1 MSDFLEALISLL
13 PSEAGGRRVA
23 VEPREGSYRPWL
35 RAGETG
41 DRIRVRVIEG
51 PPRLAPGDE
60 ALVVAEIE
68 SPAVD
73 DALVPGAELE
83 LVELG
88 QRAVGI
94 VTVQRIWRRAVAV

>member
-1 MSDFLEALISLL
+1 MSDFVEAVISLL
-13 PSEAGGRRVA
+13 PSEAGGRRAA

-41 DRIRVRVIEG
+41 ERIRVRVIEG

-60 ALVVAEIE
+60 ALVVAEVE
-68 SPAVD
+68 SAMSD
-73 DALVPGAELE
+73 GALRPGAELE
-83 LVELG
+83 LVELEA
-88 QRAVGI
+88 RAVGI